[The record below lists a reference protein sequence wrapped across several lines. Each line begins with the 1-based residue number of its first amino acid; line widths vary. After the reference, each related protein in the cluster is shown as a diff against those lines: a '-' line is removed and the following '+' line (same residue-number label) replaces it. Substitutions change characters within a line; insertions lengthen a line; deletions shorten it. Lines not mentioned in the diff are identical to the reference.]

1 MMNFL
6 ELKEL
11 YRKRILEGVGVMANS
26 AVNYF
31 ENNITQQKDVRG
43 NDFDRRK
50 YDTRERVG
58 RAILVKTGNLRRSIK
73 IKNITNN
80 SVEITADMTYA
91 EIHNEGGE
99 IIVTQKMK
107 KFFWAKFYEAQ
118 GQDASFWRGMA
129 LKKIG
134 EKIIIPQREFMAE
147 TPELQDLLQKE
158 FQAYLNGI

>member
-1 MMNFL
+1 M
-6 ELKEL
+6 
-11 YRKRILEGVGVMANS
+11 
-26 AVNYF
+26 
-31 ENNITQQKDVRG
+31 
-43 NDFDRRK
+43 
-50 YDTRERVG
+50 
-58 RAILVKTGNLRRSIK
+58 VKTGNLRRSIK